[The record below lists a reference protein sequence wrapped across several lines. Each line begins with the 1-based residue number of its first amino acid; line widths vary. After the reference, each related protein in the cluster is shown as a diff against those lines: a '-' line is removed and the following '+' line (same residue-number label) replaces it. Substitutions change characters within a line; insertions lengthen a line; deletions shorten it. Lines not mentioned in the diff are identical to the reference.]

1 MKDFLLNPLN
11 LSIFIYIIIIITI
24 LCYKPAMFYVN
35 NNSNSKKLKIFGTG
49 SKSNKTIFPLW
60 FIMLIVAILIYF
72 ISCLITSYIK

>member
-1 MKDFLLNPLN
+1 MKDFLSNPLN

-60 FIMLIVAILIYF
+60 FVMLIVAILIYF

>member
-1 MKDFLLNPLN
+1 MKDFLSNPLN

-60 FIMLIVAILIYF
+60 FIMLIVAIVIYF
-72 ISCLITSYIK
+72 LSCLITSYIK

>member
-72 ISCLITSYIK
+72 LSCLITSYIK

>member
-1 MKDFLLNPLN
+1 MKDFLSNPLN
-11 LSIFIYIIIIITI
+11 LSILIYIIIIITI

-72 ISCLITSYIK
+72 LSCLITSYIK